1 MFPTAMH
8 AMFFLLALAV
18 TTLAKPLAFN
28 PRDAISPP
36 ITNPTA
42 QTVWKAGDTQ
52 TVTWDLSGLNGAQ
65 PSNPQ
70 AQIILGTFI
79 NGEEHLLLD
88 TVLASGFNILDGNVT
103 LTVPTVT
110 TGSDYIVCLFGS
122 SGDIS
127 PPFTIVGTDAS
138 SSSFAPT
145 TQADAASSSR
155 RLPPH
160 QTTHPTTSVSLPPTV
175 IQTTIPSSASSPL
188 TTWSST
194 SIFFPS
200 GTPSSAV
207 SGSTQPT
214 ATATSPSNSTTGT
227 SASSTSTITGAVGTG
242 NSGARTTVA
251 ELHLWSAIVGTLAFW
266 VLL

>member
-127 PPFTIVGTDAS
+127 PPFTIIGTDA

-188 TTWSST
+188 TTGSST

-251 ELHLWSAIVGTLAFW
+251 GLHLWSAIVGTLAFW